1 MIPFFGGFA
10 LLVWWPACVWRRQ
23 VRGYLAVLIGGA
35 VLLSLILLHMRI
47 GEWTGGRIFVPVFQ
61 SILIPYA
68 VLVVGMGLFI
78 ASIPREPKQG
88 HCIACGYDLAGIT
101 HHTLRCPEC
110 ARDFVPHVAVGSPS
124 PANQP
129 PDEPREQDHQRQ
141 TREEPPEDRR
151 LLSA

>member
-1 MIPFFGGFA
+1 VIPFFGGFA

-23 VRGYLAVLIGGA
+23 VRGYLVVLLGGA

-78 ASIPREPKQG
+78 ASIAREPEHG
-88 HCIACGYDLAGIT
+88 HCAKCGYDLAGIT
-101 HHTLRCPEC
+101 HASPCCPEC
-110 ARDFVPHVAVGSPS
+110 ARNFVPVELACALS
-124 PANQP
+124 PADQA
-129 PDEPREQDHQRQ
+129 PDEPGEQDQQRQ
-141 TREEPPEDRR
+141 PREEPPQDRR
-151 LLSA
+151 LLTA